1 MLSALQMPS
10 ARKLLRARRNCDPCS
25 KHKESAQ
32 LRASA
37 PPCEDARDGARK
49 NQCTVPTSPPCD
61 DARTMPMSS
70 HACETPRTTKLGHHH
85 RDLKGAHR
93 PTTTMLCQGGEN
105 TNVSAL
111 RRCSGIGS
119 PVSTYRYQG
128 LAGTILKDCLGFR
141 HCCVLTCL
149 CN

>member
-10 ARKLLRARRNCDPCS
+10 ARKLLRARRSCDPCS

-37 PPCEDARDGARK
+37 PPCDDARDGARK

-61 DARTMPMSS
+61 DARTMPMLS
-70 HACETPRTTKLGHHH
+70 HASETPRTTKLGHHH

-93 PTTTMLCQGGEN
+93 TTTTMLSQAGACTEHHWQVSYDPQG
-105 TNVSAL
+105 T
-111 RRCSGIGS
+111 GS
-119 PVSTYRYQG
+119 PSARI
-128 LAGTILKDCLGFR
+128 GTKALPRSSSRIARAVDARVF
-141 HCCVLTCL
+141 
-149 CN
+149 